1 MTLFHRVPKENRWH
15 LSDNFFYATH
25 MEEVEFVSRMP
36 FTDLDILVD
45 DMVLYERIHFSV
57 IRNLL
62 VGGSGFANSFIHI

>member
-1 MTLFHRVPKENRWH
+1 
-15 LSDNFFYATH
+15 

-62 VGGSGFANSFIHI
+62 VGGSGFANSFIHLSPLSLRHTGLIDVEKIPSA